1 MWVNKMEKV
10 VLLRFGEIYL
20 KGKNRF
26 SFEKQLLDNIKYA
39 LRGIRFTL
47 TRMHGRY
54 LLENIPQEDVSEVE
68 NRVKR
73 VFGLISY
80 SEALKLPTDLDLLK
94 KECLAFLPDRGTFRF
109 TVNRADKK
117 FPLNSQQIAM
127 ALGGAALSHNPQ
139 LKVDLFTPEKEI
151 FVDVREEGY
160 TFLFS
165 DKVPCVGGM
174 PVGSSGKGIVLLSGG
189 IDSPVA
195 AYRMAKRG
203 LKMCGVHFH
212 SFPYTSPM
220 AKQKVIDLAKILTS
234 YQGSFDLYVVS
245 FTEIQRQIHENCPE
259 EYMITIMRRIMMRIA
274 ERLAKEKGCGSITTG
289 ESLAQVAS
297 QTQESILVTN
307 ETVESL
313 PVFRPL
319 IGMDKE
325 EIIKTAR
332 EIGTFEKSIEPY
344 EDCCTVFLPKYPVI
358 KPKPELIRAAERLI
372 DYEGLIE
379 DALRN
384 VELIKL

>member
-1 MWVNKMEKV
+1 MEKV
-10 VLLRFGEIYL
+10 ILLRFGEIYL

-26 SFEKQLLDNIKYA
+26 SFEKQLLDNIKAA
-39 LRGIRFTL
+39 LKGFKFSL
-47 TRMHGRY
+47 NRMHGRY
-54 LLENIPQEDVSEVE
+54 LIENISDEDVFDISE
-68 NRVKR
+68 RVRK
-73 VFGLISY
+73 VFGLHSY
-80 SEALKLPTDLDLLK
+80 SIALKLPTDLDLLK
-94 KECLAFLPDRGTFRF
+94 KECLAFLPESGSFRF

-117 FPLNSQQIAM
+117 YPLNSQQIAM
-127 ALGGAALSHNPQ
+127 ELGGSALTAAPH
-139 LKVDLFTPEKEI
+139 LKVDLFSPDKEI

-160 TFLFS
+160 TFIFA
-165 DKVPCVGGM
+165 DKVLCVGGM
-174 PVGSSGKGIVLLSGG
+174 PVGCSGKGIVLLSGG

-195 AYRMAKRG
+195 TYRMAKRG
-203 LKMCGVHFH
+203 MKMMGVHFH

-220 AKQKVIDLAKILTS
+220 AKQKVVDLAKILAS
-234 YQGSFDLYVVS
+234 YQGGFDLFVVS
-245 FTEIQRQIHENCPE
+245 FTEIQRQIHEKCPE

-274 ERLAKEKGCGSITTG
+274 ERLAKENGCGSITTG

-307 ETVESL
+307 ETVEDL

-325 EIIKTAR
+325 EIIATAR
-332 EIGTFEKSIEPY
+332 EIGTFDKSIEPY

-358 KPKPELIRAAERLI
+358 KPKPELIRKAEAAL
-372 DYEGLIE
+372 DVEGLIQE
-379 DALRN
+379 ALAG

>member
-1 MWVNKMEKV
+1 MEKV
-10 VLLRFGEIYL
+10 LLLRFGEIYL
-20 KGKNRF
+20 KGKNRS
-26 SFEKQLLDNIKYA
+26 SFEKQLIDNIKHV
-39 LRGIRFTL
+39 LKGMRCRL

-54 LLENIPQEDVSEVE
+54 LIEGLAEADVFEAKA
-68 NRVKR
+68 RVKR
-73 VFGLISY
+73 VFGLHSF
-80 SEALKLPTDLDLLK
+80 SEAVKVETDMAVLKRHIAEHLPMS
-94 KECLAFLPDRGTFRF
+94 GSFRF

-127 ALGGAALSHNPQ
+127 ELGGEALSIRPN
-139 LKVDLFTPEKEI
+139 LTVDLFHPQKEI

-160 TFLFS
+160 TFIFS
-165 DKVPCVGGM
+165 EKTMCAGGM

-203 LKMCGVHFH
+203 LKMYGVHFH

-220 AKQKVIDLAKILTS
+220 AKQKVVDLAKMLAA
-234 YQGSFDLYVVS
+234 YQGGFELSVVS

-274 ERLAKEKGCGSITTG
+274 ERLAREKGCGSITTG

-307 ETVESL
+307 ATVEEL

-325 EIIKTAR
+325 EIIATAR
-332 EIGTFEKSIEPY
+332 EIGTFDKSIEPY

-358 KPKPELIRAAERLI
+358 KPKRALIEEAEARI
-372 DYEGLIE
+372 DYEKLISE
-379 DALRN
+379 ALAN
-384 VELIKL
+384 VETINL

>member
-1 MWVNKMEKV
+1 MEKV
-10 VLLRFGEIYL
+10 ILLRFGEIYL

-39 LRGIRFTL
+39 LRGIKFSL
-47 TRMHGRY
+47 NRMHGRY
-54 LLENIPQEDVSEVE
+54 LIENLADEDVVEVE
-68 NRVKR
+68 TRVRR

-80 SEALKLPTDLDLLK
+80 SVALKLPTDIEVLK
-94 KECLAFLPDRGTFRF
+94 KECLAYLPENGTFRF

-127 ALGGAALSHNPQ
+127 ALGGAALTYAPK
-139 LKVDLFTPEKEI
+139 LKVDLFDPDKEI

-160 TFLFS
+160 TFLFA
-165 DKVPCVGGM
+165 DKVSCVGGM

-220 AKQKVIDLAKILTS
+220 AKQKVVDLAKILST

-245 FTEIQRQIHENCPE
+245 FTEIQRAIHENCPE

-307 ETVESL
+307 ETVETL

-325 EIIKTAR
+325 EIIATAR
-332 EIGTFEKSIEPY
+332 EIGTFDKSIEPY

-358 KPKPELIRAAERLI
+358 KPKPELIRAAEAKI
-372 DYEGLIE
+372 DYEKLIE
-379 DALRN
+379 EAMKD
-384 VELIKL
+384 VEVIRL

>member
-1 MWVNKMEKV
+1 MEKV
-10 VLLRFGEIYL
+10 IVLRFGEIYL

-26 SFEKQLLDNIKYA
+26 SFEKQLLDNIKFA
-39 LRGIRFTL
+39 LKGIKFSL
-47 TRMHGRY
+47 NRMHGRY
-54 LLENIPQEDVSEVE
+54 LIENIEDEALFEIES
-68 NRVKR
+68 RVKR
-73 VFGLISY
+73 VFGLHSY
-80 SEALKLPTDLDLLK
+80 SVALKMPTDLELLK
-94 KECLAFLPDRGTFRF
+94 KECLSFLPEKGSFRF

-117 FPLNSQQIAM
+117 YPLNSQQIAM
-127 ALGGAALSHNPQ
+127 ALGGAALSYAPH
-139 LKVDLFTPEKEI
+139 LKVDLFTPDKEI
-151 FVDVREEGY
+151 FVDVREEGHS
-160 TFLFS
+160 FIFA
-165 DKVPCVGGM
+165 DKIPCVGGM
-174 PVGSSGKGIVLLSGG
+174 PVGCSGKGIVLLSGG

-203 LKMCGVHFH
+203 MKMMGVHFH

-220 AKQKVIDLAKILTS
+220 AKQKVVDLAKILSS
-234 YQGSFDLYVVS
+234 YQGGFDLFVVS
-245 FTEIQRQIHENCPE
+245 FTEIQRQIHEKCPE

-274 ERLAKEKGCGSITTG
+274 ERLAKANGCGSITTG

-307 ETVESL
+307 ETVQSL

-325 EIIKTAR
+325 EIIVTAR
-332 EIGTFEKSIEPY
+332 EIGTFDKSIEPY

-358 KPKPELIRAAERLI
+358 KPKPELVRAAEAAL
-372 DYEGLIE
+372 DVDALIE
-379 DALRN
+379 SALAD

>member
-1 MWVNKMEKV
+1 MEKV
-10 VLLRFGEIYL
+10 LLLRFGEIYL

-26 SFEKQLLDNIKYA
+26 SFEKQLLDNIRYA
-39 LRGIRFTL
+39 LRGLRFRL
-47 TRMHGRY
+47 SRMHGRY
-54 LLENIPQEDVSEVE
+54 LIEDLRPDDVLEAEM
-68 NRVKR
+68 RVKK

-80 SEALKLPTDLDLLK
+80 SEALRLPTDLYLLK
-94 KECLAFLPDRGTFRF
+94 KECLAFLPASGTFRF

-127 ALGGAALSHNPQ
+127 ELGGAALAYNPS
-139 LKVDLFTPEKEI
+139 LKVDLFTPGKEI

-160 TFLFS
+160 SFLFA
-165 DKVPCVGGM
+165 DKVPCLGGM

-195 AYRMAKRG
+195 AFRMAKRG
-203 LKMCGVHFH
+203 LKMTGVHFH

-220 AKQKVIDLAKILTS
+220 AKEKVVDLARILS
-234 YQGSFDLYVVS
+234 DYQGGFELYVVS
-245 FTEIQRQIHENCPE
+245 FTEIQKQIHENCPE

-274 ERLAKEKGCGSITTG
+274 ERIALKIGCGSITTG

-297 QTQESILVTN
+297 QTQESIRVTN
-307 ETVESL
+307 ETVEEL

-325 EIIKTAR
+325 EIIATAR
-332 EIGTFEKSIEPY
+332 DIGTFEKSIEPY

-358 KPKPELIRAAERLI
+358 KPKPELIREAENRI
-372 DYEGLIE
+372 DYESLIK
-379 DALRN
+379 DALDSLE
-384 VELIKL
+384 VIKL

>member
-1 MWVNKMEKV
+1 MERII
-10 VLLRFGEIYL
+10 LLRFGEIYL

-39 LRGIRFTL
+39 LRGIPCRL
-47 TRMHGRY
+47 NRMHGRY
-54 LLENIPQEDVSEVE
+54 LIEDIPQDAFSEAE
-68 NRVKR
+68 RRIRK
-73 VFGLISY
+73 VFGLVSY
-80 SEALKLPTDLDLLK
+80 SIALKLPTDLDHLK
-94 KECLAFLPDRGTFRF
+94 EECLSFLPASGTFRF

-127 ALGGAALSHNPQ
+127 ALGGAALSKYPN
-139 LKVDLFTPEKEI
+139 LKVDLFSPDKEI
-151 FVDVREEGY
+151 FVDVREEGCS
-160 TFLFS
+160 FIFS
-165 DKVPCVGGM
+165 DKIPCLGGM

-220 AKQKVIDLAKILTS
+220 AKQKVIDLAKILS
-234 YQGSFDLYVVS
+234 EYQGGFDLYAIS
-245 FTEIQRQIHENCPE
+245 FTEIQRQIHEKCPE

-274 ERLAKEKGCGSITTG
+274 ERIAREKGCGSITTG

-325 EIIKTAR
+325 EIIATAR

-358 KPKPELIRAAERLI
+358 KPNPLLIRKSESAL
-372 DYEGLIE
+372 DVEGLIAN
-379 DALRN
+379 AL
-384 VELIKL
+384 ETLETIIL

>member
-1 MWVNKMEKV
+1 MEKV
-10 VLLRFGEIYL
+10 LLLRFGEIYL

-26 SFEKQLLDNIKYA
+26 YFEKQLLDNIKYA
-39 LRGIRFTL
+39 LRGLKFRL

-54 LLENIPQEDVSEVE
+54 LLEGVAPEDLIEVE
-68 NRVKR
+68 YRIRK

-80 SEALKLPTDLDLLK
+80 SEAIKLSTDLDSLK
-94 KECLAFLPDRGTFRF
+94 RECLSFLPESGTFRF

-127 ALGGAALSHNPQ
+127 ELGGAALAHRPN
-139 LKVDLFTPEKEI
+139 LKVDLFTADKEI
-151 FVDVREEGY
+151 FVDLREEGY
-160 TFLFS
+160 TFMFA
-165 DKVPCVGGM
+165 DKTPCVGGM
-174 PVGSSGKGIVLLSGG
+174 PVGSSGKGVVLLSGG

-220 AKQKVIDLAKILTS
+220 AKQKVVDLAKILS
-234 YQGSFDLYVVS
+234 EYQGGFDLYVVS
-245 FTEIQRQIHENCPE
+245 FTEIQQQIHEYCPE

-274 ERLAKEKGCGSITTG
+274 ERIALKEGCGSITTG

-297 QTQESILVTN
+297 QTQESIRVTN
-307 ETVESL
+307 ETVETL

-325 EIIKTAR
+325 EIIATAR

-358 KPKPELIRAAERLI
+358 KPKPELIRAAESKI
-372 DYEGLIE
+372 DYEKLICE
-379 DALRN
+379 ALDSL
-384 VELIKL
+384 ELIKL